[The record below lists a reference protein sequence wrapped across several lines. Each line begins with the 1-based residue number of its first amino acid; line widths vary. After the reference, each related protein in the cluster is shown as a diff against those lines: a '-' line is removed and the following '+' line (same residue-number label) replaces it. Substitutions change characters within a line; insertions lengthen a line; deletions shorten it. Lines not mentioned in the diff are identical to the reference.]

1 MPECPVASTASP
13 SCPLLDGRRY
23 PERDPFYWEFNNE
36 KRNDQAIRWGRWKA
50 IRFNGAPLELYDVR
64 RDWREQTNLAA
75 EHPEL
80 LAHAERLMAA
90 AVTPR

>member
-13 SCPLLDGRRY
+13 SCHCSTGVATPSGT
-23 PERDPFYWEFNNE
+23 PFYWEFNND

-50 IRFNGAPLELYDVR
+50 IRFNGAPLELYDVK
-64 RDWREQTNLAA
+64 RDWREQINLAA
-75 EHPEL
+75 EHPDL